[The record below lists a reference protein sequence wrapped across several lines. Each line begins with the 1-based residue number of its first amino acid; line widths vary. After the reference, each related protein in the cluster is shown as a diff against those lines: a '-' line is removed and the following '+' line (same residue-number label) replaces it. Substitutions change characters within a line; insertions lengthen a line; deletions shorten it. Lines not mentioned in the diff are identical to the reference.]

1 MRDSSFFSQNFH
13 NSFTFILLLLWNRTR
28 LEVRGGAD
36 SNRGPRS
43 SASVK
48 EDFATWL
55 FHFFIRPILFPALVA
70 GSAHL
75 SFTFILDDLVF
86 IMLLIFCYPRR
97 LPIFEP
103 AKSTSWCL
111 SIKPH
116 GSIFLTWKY
125 QLKQIFTSV
134 DEVKLKNILVDGF
147 GNGNKISPFWTRGLQ
162 YFVNMI

>member
-1 MRDSSFFSQNFH
+1 MRDSSFIPQNFP
-13 NSFTFILLLLWNRTR
+13 NSFTFILLLLWNQTR

-55 FHFFIRPILFPALVA
+55 FHFFIGPILFPALVA

-86 IMLLIFCYPRR
+86 IMFLIFCYLRR
-97 LPIFEP
+97 LPIF
-103 AKSTSWCL
+103 
-111 SIKPH
+111 
-116 GSIFLTWKY
+116 
-125 QLKQIFTSV
+125 
-134 DEVKLKNILVDGF
+134 
-147 GNGNKISPFWTRGLQ
+147 
-162 YFVNMI
+162 